1 MQHLIQAA
9 KREAVMRRR
18 VFHRQVD
25 QGLKTQPEADR
36 LIAEM
41 DDIAALLA
49 DFHERILPLSDFVRR
64 IHPDIKD
71 EENLLTIPAE
81 PRLNLTVGQ
90 LRAIVGLYARNTVQ
104 GELL

>member
-18 VFHRQVD
+18 VFHRHVD
-25 QGLKTQPEADR
+25 QGLKTQHDADKA
-36 LIAEM
+36 IAEM
-41 DDIAALLA
+41 DDIAAFLA
-49 DFHERILPLSDFVRR
+49 DFHERIMPLADFVRR

-71 EENLLTIPAE
+71 DENLLTIPAE
-81 PRLNLTVGQ
+81 PRLNLTVRQ
-90 LRAIVGLYARNTVQ
+90 LRNIVGLYARNTVQ